1 MLPKPNSKNFC
12 GAEIQYFRTE
22 PRYWETILERFKD
35 TGLRCVTT
43 YVQWKTHLV
52 GPPDEKNPAGV
63 LDFEGRT
70 DPRLNLHHFLEL
82 VEKYGF
88 DLNFR
93 CGPFCCNEMVHGGLP
108 PWLVLGDPNIMV
120 WDYANRPTQGYWV
133 AKREGMQP
141 SYLHPE
147 FLAWSAKWLGEVD
160 QIIVPHLKVN
170 GGCITMINLDNEISY
185 IVKDGFLNSDYN
197 PVNVGP
203 GGFWHQFLREKYGP
217 AAELP
222 EAPRSVPAVLGENL
236 PLYLDWAEFKTWT
249 MCRYIRRLREIHESN
264 GVRDVTFM
272 TNFNPHRPEGVP
284 TRMPAFEEAVG
295 PGGIVGYDF
304 YRGTFMSYSGYQS
317 MARVLKLMNSSLR
330 YTWSAEFMS
339 GIWNKILPSRIS
351 DDHMRF
357 MARCALAHGC
367 KALAWFMFHDRDCWG
382 DSPVSSHGHARP
394 SLEVLRETRELL
406 FDRIKG
412 WDSLVPQTDVAVI
425 YDLTSQQHAYIGDP
439 NPCDDNA
446 LYVGEPRVDGIACG
460 RASLEYEGLFRIVE
474 HTGRQAAALDLVHS
488 SDRLAAA
495 PLAFLPGS
503 PVIHRKTA
511 EALEEYVA
519 GGGKLIV
526 SGTWPVR
533 NGAGQAIRFLD
544 GIPGSAE
551 RSATPL
557 EEHGGFGETALP
569 CSGGDGSPSRPSVS
583 PVSTLEWRQARHAT
597 RFGKGYIW
605 WISEGLGSGKPEED
619 SLEAIAWV
627 TDLLDKETPPP
638 HVRIR
643 PECEVRWVDW
653 NSGKS
658 MKSEGGSIEFRQ
670 PRTLGS
676 AVLQRGGGEE
686 ILFVLN
692 HYPEAARFELEFAD
706 TSVQALIDL
715 DSRAVQPVR
724 DGKVVVDIDRKS
736 GTIFRVTEK

>member
-1 MLPKPNSKNFC
+1 MNSSEIC
-12 GAEIQYFRTE
+12 GAEIQYFRTD

-52 GPPDEKNPAGV
+52 GPPDKNHPAGL
-63 LDFEGRT
+63 LDFEGKT
-70 DPRLNLHHFLEL
+70 DPRLNLHRFLEL
-82 VEKYGF
+82 VEKFGL

-93 CGPFCCNEMVHGGLP
+93 CGPFCCNEMIHGGLP
-108 PWLVLGDPNIMV
+108 PWLVLGDPDIMV
-120 WDYANRPTQGYWV
+120 WDYANRPAQGYWI

-141 SYLHPE
+141 SYLHPVY
-147 FLAWSAKWLGEVD
+147 LDWSAKWLAEVD
-160 QIIVPHLKVN
+160 KIIVPHLKVN
-170 GGCITMINLDNEISY
+170 GGCVTMVNLDNEISY
-185 IVKDGFLNSDYN
+185 IVKDGFLDSDYN

-203 GGFWHQFLREKYGP
+203 GGYWQQFLKEKYGP
-217 AAELP
+217 DAVLP
-222 EAPRSVPAVLGENL
+222 EAPRSVPDVIGEDL

-249 MCRYIRRLREIHESN
+249 MCQYLRRLREMHEAN
-264 GVRDVTFM
+264 GVHGVTFM

-295 PGGIVGYDF
+295 PRGIVGYDF

-339 GIWNKILPSRIS
+339 GIWNKVLPSRVS

-367 KALAWFMFHDRDCWG
+367 KAIAWFMFHDRDCWG

-394 SLEVLRETRELL
+394 SLEVLRETRDVL
-406 FDRIKG
+406 FDKIKD
-412 WDSLVPQTDVAVI
+412 WDSLVPHTDVAII

-439 NPCDDNA
+439 NPCDDNS
-446 LYVGEPRVDGIACG
+446 LYVGEPSIDEIPCG
-460 RASLEYEGLFRIVE
+460 QASVEYEGLFRIVE
-474 HTGRQAAALDLVHS
+474 HTGRQASALDLVHS

-511 EALEEYVA
+511 EALEKYVA
-519 GGGKLIV
+519 GGGKLVV
-526 SGTWPVR
+526 SGTWPAR
-533 NGAGQAIRFLD
+533 NDAGLAISFL
-544 GIPGSAE
+544 G
-551 RSATPL
+551 
-557 EEHGGFGETALP
+557 
-569 CSGGDGSPSRPSVS
+569 GSPVKPK
-583 PVSTLEWRQARHAT
+583 QAAAI
-597 RFGKGYIW
+597 GKGLVW
-605 WISEGLGSGKPEED
+605 WVPEGLGSGKPEED
-619 SLEAIAWV
+619 SLESIAWISE
-627 TDLLDKETPPP
+627 LLDGETPPP

-643 PECEVRWVDW
+643 PECEISWVDW

-658 MKSEGGSIEFRQ
+658 MKSEGGIREYSQ

-676 AVLQRGGGEE
+676 AILQRGGGED

-706 TSVQALIDL
+706 DSIQELIDM
-715 DSRAVQPVR
+715 DSRAVLPVSAK
-724 DGKVVVDIDRKS
+724 KVVVDIDRKS
-736 GTIFRVTEK
+736 GAIFRITGKKENASK